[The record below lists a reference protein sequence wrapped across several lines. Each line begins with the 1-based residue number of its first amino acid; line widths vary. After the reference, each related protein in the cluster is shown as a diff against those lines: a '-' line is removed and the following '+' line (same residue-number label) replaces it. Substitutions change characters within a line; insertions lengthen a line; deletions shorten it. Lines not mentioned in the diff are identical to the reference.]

1 MKQQINQNWIGV
13 DIGTNYLRACIRN
26 DEVLDFIK
34 VPSAGVQSGNV
45 INQEEFAISL
55 TKLVNKIKK
64 NYNIKKIKLT
74 IGVSSTSLYSSNISI
89 YTSVNNKNSKVTEKE
104 IEHII
109 DKNEQTYN
117 AHNLSTLYHI
127 IRKYRLNGAE
137 IKSSPLGMRGS
148 RLEARVFSV
157 YSDSSQIKIIS
168 DVCKSL
174 NLEILDILASPLVEA
189 NLTLDNKQKL
199 SGVGLINIGY
209 AHSSLVVFENYK
221 PLIVN
226 SLEFGTQN
234 LDKELALGLK
244 VSLEEAYDIRH
255 GNKLTGFNKKKYED
269 IIEKTLT
276 SWTASINSELDT
288 IKRKELLPSGLIIL
302 GEITNMLR
310 FETIFKNKMRL
321 PIKLDVYVIDNLK
334 DYNISNTEWLR
345 PLGLA
350 LINNEYKA
358 EYGKVIN
365 KFYNHIKDI
374 LCQFLP

>member
-1 MKQQINQNWIGV
+1 MKQNTNQNWIGI

-34 VPSAGVQSGNV
+34 VPSEGVQAGNIV
-45 INQEEFAISL
+45 NQEEFTISL

-64 NYNIKKIKLT
+64 NYNIKKLKLT
-74 IGVSSTSLYSSNISI
+74 IGVSGTTLYSSSISI
-89 YTSVNNKNSKVTEKE
+89 STSVNNKDSKVTEKE
-104 IEHII
+104 IDNIV
-109 DKNEQTYN
+109 DRNEQTYN
-117 AHNLSTLYHI
+117 AHNLSTLYHL
-127 IRKYRLNGAE
+127 IRKYRLNGGE

-157 YSDSSQIKIIS
+157 YYDSLQIKMIS
-168 DVCKSL
+168 DICKNL
-174 NLEILDILASPLVEA
+174 NLEIVDILASPLIEA
-189 NLTLDNKQKL
+189 DLILDNKQKL

-221 PLIVN
+221 PLLVN

-244 VSLEEAYDIRH
+244 VSLEEAHDIRH
-255 GNKLTGFNKKKYED
+255 GGKLTGFNKKKYED

-276 SWTASINSELDT
+276 SWTASINNELD
-288 IKRKELLPSGLIIL
+288 IVKRKELLPSGLIIL
-302 GEITNMLR
+302 GEISHMLR

-321 PIKLDVYVIDNLK
+321 PIKLDNYIIDNLK

-350 LINNEYKA
+350 IIDNKDKA
-358 EYGKVIN
+358 EYRKAIN
-365 KFYNHIKDI
+365 KFYDHIRDI